1 MVKGGKVSILHTNWY
16 NVKTHKFW
24 SSYICI
30 LQQEQ
35 QLKKNLYRD
44 RFKSTIKRSNYNFK
58 NVQVTYKSQG
68 KKAEKEVSA
77 ATDRNKTKQAG

>member
-1 MVKGGKVSILHTNWY
+1 MHITTGATTKKKSIQR
-16 NVKTHKFW
+16 
-24 SSYICI
+24 YI
-30 LQQEQ
+30 QKHY
-35 QLKKNLYRD
+35 KK
-44 RFKSTIKRSNYNFK
+44 SNYNFK